1 MPKMKKIITLFRQYF
16 VSGMVLML
24 PIFLTLWILL
34 VLFRISDNFLGGF
47 INNIMEAKYGYRL
60 PGLGLL
66 IMLLL
71 IISAGFLATNVF
83 ARRFLPEIERWLLK
97 FPLVKSIYPPAK
109 QLSQFILT
117 DKSRQEFR
125 KAVLVAWP
133 HKDCLTLGFITNA
146 EIAGDCFSAG
156 ERLYVVFVPTVPNP
170 ITGFFGIYKEKDI
183 VFLEMAI
190 EQALKM
196 VISGGV
202 ISPRYFSVKGKAQ
215 RIL

>member
-1 MPKMKKIITLFRQYF
+1 MMQKMKKIIILFRQYF
-16 VSGMVLML
+16 VSGLVLML
-24 PIFLTLWILL
+24 PIFLTLWVLL

-47 INNIMEAKYGYRL
+47 INDILEAKYGYHF

-71 IISAGFLATNVF
+71 IMAAGFLATNVF

-117 DKSRQEFR
+117 DKNRREFR
-125 KAVLVAWP
+125 KAVLVGWP
-133 HKDCLTLGFITNA
+133 HKDCLTIGFITNA
-146 EIAGDCFSAG
+146 EIKGNCFSEG
-156 ERLYVVFVPTVPNP
+156 ERLYAVFVPTVPNP
-170 ITGFFGIYKEKDI
+170 ITGFFGIYKEQDI
-183 VFLEMAI
+183 VFLDLDI
-190 EQALKM
+190 DQALKM

-202 ISPRYFSVKGKAQ
+202 ISPRYLSVKEKPK
-215 RIL
+215 L